1 MDLRPRIAAEIVDAI
16 LADLDQHGWRY
27 SEWPRD
33 RWVELARSKIVSHSI
48 EFPDGRW
55 DISCSDP
62 AVVEA
67 YLAKYPKLRKVLTDV
82 LAKAEEVEPG
92 CRVRVEVHSDPESC
106 HVCWEG
112 QSLNIYPEFRM
123 DGTIEDPVWRAK
135 REAVDD
141 WWLDYPRRFGP
152 DSDDEVREANVFP
165 RWRQEDE
172 R

>member
-1 MDLRPRIAAEIVDAI
+1 MDLRPRIAAEIVDA
-16 LADLDQHGWRY
+16 LMDQTSW
-27 SEWPRD
+27 SESARASARE
-33 RWVELARSKIVSHSI
+33 RWIQIALSKIVSHSI
-48 EFPDGRW
+48 EFPGGGW
-55 DISCSDP
+55 DISCGDP

-67 YLAKYPKLRKVLTDV
+67 YLSKYPKLRQVLADV

-92 CRVRVEVHSDPESC
+92 VRVRVEVHSDPESC

-123 DGTIEDPVWRAK
+123 DGSIHDPVFTAK
-135 REAVDD
+135 REAMED
-141 WWLDYPRRFGP
+141 WWLDYPGRRGP
-152 DSDDEVREANVFP
+152 NKDDEVGEVNVFP